1 MARRKII
8 NKQNANGPWNEIIG
22 LILIGIGIVIL
33 LALISYDSADPSW
46 NSVSEKTRAR
56 NWVGPMG
63 ANVSNALYQTFG
75 VAALIVPLILFII
88 GRWQWDD
95 DESEVSKPKIL
106 GLFLM
111 IVALTGWVTMFGPEK
126 PGSFYW
132 GGFVGQFLMYGEIA
146 KIPIGMARLLG
157 SLGAFV
163 GLVILFTA
171 GLLLGTDYTLIGLV
185 DNWSRSRPDGA
196 VAGFANRLRGW
207 KQGRNPQP
215 VDAVQPRQVYA
226 KFDQRKRASRQGV
239 LPGGMKMTVRPGVP
253 AGRNTNPPAIQSRQ
267 ELNGEV
273 GDHLEESGVVTT
285 DEDTL
290 QVAESA
296 ETYSEVDRHAARI
309 PPSTVPGPRRSKT
322 GKGDESSQVNE
333 PGDLGKGA
341 FDLDELSPQRT
352 VEEMMATASVKR
364 VENAEAP
371 VEKVEKGGK
380 SKIGRLVK
388 NISRALSHYKLPST
402 EMLTP
407 PAPRSEMAEAELME
421 RARQLAEKCAEFNV
435 SGQVKQIS
443 PGPVVTTFEFK
454 PDPGVKYSS
463 VTSLV
468 DDLCLAL
475 KAESVRI
482 DRIPGKSTV
491 GIEVPNSHREMIR
504 LREVLESKR
513 FHESKSKLT
522 LALGKTIDGANY
534 V

>member
-1 MARRKII
+1 MGPIGSIGPISPMARRKII

-46 NSVSEKTRAR
+46 NSVSEKIRAR

-75 VAALIVPLILFII
+75 VAALIVPLMLFII

-111 IVALTGWVTMFGPEK
+111 IVAATGWITMISHEK
-126 PGSFYW
+126 PASFYW
-132 GGFVGQFLMYGEIA
+132 GGFVGQWLMYG
-146 KIPIGMARLLG
+146 PGVVMARLLG
-157 SLGAFV
+157 NLGAFV
-163 GLVILFTA
+163 GLVILFTI
-171 GLLLGTDYTLIGLV
+171 GLLLGTNYTLIGLV
-185 DNWSRSRPDGA
+185 DNWSHSRPDGT
-196 VAGFANRLRGW
+196 VAGWTHRLRVW

-215 VDAVQPRQVYA
+215 MDVVQPGHVYA
-226 KFDQRKRASRQGV
+226 KFDQRKRANRQGAAI
-239 LPGGMKMTVRPGVP
+239 GGVRVTVRPGVP
-253 AGRNTNPPAIQSRQ
+253 SGRQTASSGQEFNGDVGDQFEQIEEPVIAKAEDAFQAVGSAQARGQSAAGIPPSSTQSPSKSAGPAGRNQRRGSKSDVDHETDQDVEPA
-267 ELNGEV
+267 
-273 GDHLEESGVVTT
+273 EE
-285 DEDTL
+285 DFDDN
-290 QVAESA
+290 A
-296 ETYSEVDRHAARI
+296 
-309 PPSTVPGPRRSKT
+309 
-322 GKGDESSQVNE
+322 SS
-333 PGDLGKGA
+333 
-341 FDLDELSPQRT
+341 SQRT

-364 VENAEAP
+364 SETAEASS
-371 VEKVEKGGK
+371 EKGGK
-380 SKIGRLVK
+380 SKLGQLVK
-388 NISRALSHYKLPST
+388 NISRVVANYKLPST

-454 PDPGVKYSS
+454 PDPGVKYSRI
-463 VTSLV
+463 TSLV

-482 DRIPGKSTV
+482 DRIP
-491 GIEVPNSHREMIR
+491 
-504 LREVLESKR
+504 
-513 FHESKSKLT
+513 
-522 LALGKTIDGANY
+522 
-534 V
+534 